1 MEIKIF
7 RGIPVTP
14 GEVCGSAVVSHQ
26 PISFWGGVNPRTG
39 EIIDRRHDCSGMN
52 IAGKVF
58 VFPQGKGSSTGS
70 AVLLECIRA
79 GVAPAGIVNLKLEP
93 ILALGAILAQELYQ
107 KTLPIVILDE
117 DSYNQIN
124 DGDEVAIEADGR
136 VSVTPGKFGIT
147 VRGGI

>member
-1 MEIKIF
+1 MEVMIF
-7 RGIPVTP
+7 KGTPVISGGT
-14 GEVCGSAVVSHQ
+14 CGSAIVSQQ

-39 EIIDRRHDCSGMN
+39 EIIDRRHDCSGLN

-117 DSYNQIN
+117 EAFNQIN
-124 DGDEVAIEADGR
+124 DGDEVAIEPDGK
-136 VSVTPGKFGIT
+136 VSVTHQSLL
-147 VRGGI
+147 RAR